1 MSAADEAERLSFT
14 TRAPRAKVKAFSMTG
29 TGAIPERPP
38 TRGGT
43 NYDQY
48 HKQQVTIHDD
58 DPANHIFK
66 KTPEQMFEMKM
77 QLKYGS
83 PLVGEC
89 FAWGHETDWVTTM
102 RPDGLERGL
111 IKVGKREMERTQGR
125 A

>member
-1 MSAADEAERLSFT
+1 MTSTCRVVEPSWLLHLDAHTPPSLP
-14 TRAPRAKVKAFSMTG
+14 PR
-29 TGAIPERPP
+29 
-38 TRGGT
+38 
-43 NYDQY
+43 Y